1 MNVASFGR
9 FSVIL
14 LALWAFLP
22 SSQGMGQEKLRVG
35 LSSIGATNG
44 SIWVAEEK
52 GLFRKHG
59 VDVEVIFIGGGGA
72 RVVSSLLAG
81 DINFSVGG
89 GEGSIRSQMRGAET
103 VIASSTLTKGLQRI
117 LAKPEIKT
125 YQDLKGR
132 KVGITQFGS
141 AAHLVLVLMLKKWNM
156 RPDQVQIL
164 QVGSSPAL
172 LASLDKGGIDAAVL
186 TLPTFFLAEDKGY
199 RVVADPM
206 TMDIYYLQNT
216 LETTRSFLRK
226 NREQALKFMR
236 GYIEGIAYFKKN
248 KKESLDIMRAK
259 LRIQSSQER
268 DVRYLEMSYN
278 LMTAAYSDIPYPSLR
293 AVQSIVD
300 KIAEEVESYV
310 DMIAERAV
318 QLGGI
323 AEGTV
328 RVAASRSRLDEYPL
342 AIADGSAHVE
352 AVARA
357 LSTFGR
363 EARMTIDETDRL
375 DDADTADMFTEISRG
390 IDKWLWFVEAHTQA
404 SK

>member
-1 MNVASFGR
+1 MNVATFIR
-9 FSVIL
+9 YSVIL
-14 LALWAFLP
+14 LALSVILSIPQAVA
-22 SSQGMGQEKLRVG
+22 QEKLRLG

-44 SIWVAEEK
+44 SIWAAEEK

-132 KVGITQFGS
+132 KIGITQFGS
-141 AAHLVLVLMLKKWNM
+141 AAHLVLALMLKKWNM
-156 RPDQVQIL
+156 RPDQVQTL

-199 RVVADPM
+199 RVVGDPM

-216 LETTRSFLRK
+216 LESTRSFLRK
-226 NREQALKFMR
+226 NRDQALKFMK

-248 KKESLDIMRAK
+248 KKESLDIMGRK

-293 AVQSIVD
+293 AVQAIVD
-300 KIAEEVESYV
+300 KIAEEDPKVK
-310 DMIAERAV
+310 ER
-318 QLGGI
+318 
-323 AEGTV
+323 EV
-328 RVAASRSRLDEYPL
+328 RSFV
-342 AIADGSAHVE
+342 
-352 AVARA
+352 
-357 LSTFGR
+357 
-363 EARMTIDETDRL
+363 DETLVKELEDSGFIKSLYGR
-375 DDADTADMFTEISRG
+375 
-390 IDKWLWFVEAHTQA
+390 
-404 SK
+404 

>member
-1 MNVASFGR
+1 MNAATFVRYSVTVLAL
-9 FSVIL
+9 SVIL
-14 LALWAFLP
+14 PGPQAI
-22 SSQGMGQEKLRVG
+22 GQEKLRLG

-44 SIWVAEEK
+44 SIWVAEER

-132 KVGITQFGS
+132 KIGITQFGS
-141 AAHLVLVLMLKKWNM
+141 AAHLVLALMLKKWNM
-156 RPDQVQIL
+156 RPDQVQTL

-199 RVVADPM
+199 RVVGDPM

-216 LETTRSFLRK
+216 LESTRSFLRK
-226 NREQALKFMR
+226 NRDQALKFMR

-248 KKESLDIMRAK
+248 KKESLDIMGRK

-278 LMTAAYSDIPYPSLR
+278 LMTAAYSDVPYPSLR

-300 KIAEEVESYV
+300 KIAEEDPKVKEREVRSFV
-310 DMIAERAV
+310 DDTLVKELEDSGFIKS
-318 QLGGI
+318 L
-323 AEGTV
+323 
-328 RVAASRSRLDEYPL
+328 Y
-342 AIADGSAHVE
+342 
-352 AVARA
+352 
-357 LSTFGR
+357 GR
-363 EARMTIDETDRL
+363 
-375 DDADTADMFTEISRG
+375 
-390 IDKWLWFVEAHTQA
+390 
-404 SK
+404 

>member
-1 MNVASFGR
+1 MNLATFVRLGL
-9 FSVIL
+9 II
-14 LALWAFLP
+14 LALHIVVPRA
-22 SSQGMGQEKLRVG
+22 QVIGQDKLRVG

-44 SIWVAEEK
+44 SIWAAEDK

-59 VDVEVIFIGGGGA
+59 VDVEVVFIGGGGA

-81 DINFSVGG
+81 ELDFSIGG
-89 GEGSIRSQMRGAET
+89 GEGSIRSQMRGTET

-125 YQDLKGR
+125 SQDLKGR
-132 KVGITQFGS
+132 KIGITQFGS

-156 RPDQVQIL
+156 RPDQVQTL

-199 RVVADPM
+199 RVVGDPM

-216 LETTRSFLRK
+216 LESTRSFLRK
-226 NREQALKFMR
+226 NREQALKFMK

-248 KKESLDIMRAK
+248 KKESLDIMRRK

-278 LMTAAYSDIPYPSLR
+278 LMSAAYSDVPYPSLR

-300 KIAEEVESYV
+300 KIAEEDPKVKERDVRSFV
-310 DMIAERAV
+310 DDT
-318 QLGGI
+318 L
-323 AEGTV
+323 V
-328 RVAASRSRLDEYPL
+328 RELEDSGFIKSLY
-342 AIADGSAHVE
+342 
-352 AVARA
+352 
-357 LSTFGR
+357 GR
-363 EARMTIDETDRL
+363 
-375 DDADTADMFTEISRG
+375 
-390 IDKWLWFVEAHTQA
+390 
-404 SK
+404 

>member
-1 MNVASFGR
+1 MNLATIVR
-9 FSVIL
+9 FSASIL
-14 LALWAFLP
+14 VLGIFLP
-22 SSQGMGQEKLRVG
+22 SPQVLSQDKLRLG

-44 SIWVAEEK
+44 SIWAAEEK

-156 RPDQVQIL
+156 RPEQVQIL

-199 RVVADPM
+199 RVVGDPM

-236 GYIEGIAYFKKN
+236 GYIEGIAFFKKN
-248 KKESLDIMRAK
+248 KKESLAIMQKK
-259 LRIQSSQER
+259 LRIQSAQER
-268 DVRYLEMSYN
+268 DMRYMEMSYN

-293 AVQSIVD
+293 AVQAIVD
-300 KIAEEVESYV
+300 KIAEEDPKVKERDVRSFV
-310 DMIAERAV
+310 DDTLVKE
-318 QLGGI
+318 LEDSGF
-323 AEGTV
+323 TK
-328 RVAASRSRLDEYPL
+328 SLY
-342 AIADGSAHVE
+342 
-352 AVARA
+352 
-357 LSTFGR
+357 GR
-363 EARMTIDETDRL
+363 
-375 DDADTADMFTEISRG
+375 
-390 IDKWLWFVEAHTQA
+390 
-404 SK
+404 

>member
-1 MNVASFGR
+1 MNVATFIRYSVSLLAL
-9 FSVIL
+9 SVIL
-14 LALWAFLP
+14 SIPQVVA
-22 SSQGMGQEKLRVG
+22 QEKLRLG

-44 SIWVAEEK
+44 SIWAAEEK

-132 KVGITQFGS
+132 KIGITQFGS
-141 AAHLVLVLMLKKWNM
+141 AAHLVLALMLKKWNM
-156 RPDQVQIL
+156 RPDQVQTL

-199 RVVADPM
+199 RVVGDPM

-216 LETTRSFLRK
+216 LESTRGFLRK
-226 NREQALKFMR
+226 NRDQALKFMK
-236 GYIEGIAYFKKN
+236 GYIEGIAFFKKN
-248 KKESLDIMRAK
+248 KKESLDIMGRK

-278 LMTAAYSDIPYPSLR
+278 LMTAAYSDVPYPSLR

-300 KIAEEVESYV
+300 KIAEEDPKVKEREVRSFV
-310 DMIAERAV
+310 DDTLVKELEDSGFIKS
-318 QLGGI
+318 L
-323 AEGTV
+323 
-328 RVAASRSRLDEYPL
+328 Y
-342 AIADGSAHVE
+342 
-352 AVARA
+352 
-357 LSTFGR
+357 GR
-363 EARMTIDETDRL
+363 
-375 DDADTADMFTEISRG
+375 
-390 IDKWLWFVEAHTQA
+390 
-404 SK
+404 

>member
-1 MNVASFGR
+1 MNVTTFVRYSATLLAL
-9 FSVIL
+9 SVIL
-14 LALWAFLP
+14 
-22 SSQGMGQEKLRVG
+22 SSPQAIAQEKLRLG

-44 SIWVAEEK
+44 SIWVAEER

-72 RVVSSLLAG
+72 RVVSALLAG

-132 KVGITQFGS
+132 KIGITQFGS
-141 AAHLVLVLMLKKWNM
+141 AAHLVLALMLKKWNM
-156 RPDQVQIL
+156 RPDQVQTL

-199 RVVADPM
+199 RVVGDPM

-216 LETTRSFLRK
+216 LESTRSFLRK
-226 NREQALKFMR
+226 NRDQALKFMK

-248 KKESLDIMRAK
+248 KKESLDIMGRK

-278 LMTAAYSDIPYPSLR
+278 LMTAAYSDVPYPSLR

-300 KIAEEVESYV
+300 KIAEEDPKVKEREVRSFVDDTLVKELESSGFIKSLY
-310 DMIAERAV
+310 
-318 QLGGI
+318 
-323 AEGTV
+323 
-328 RVAASRSRLDEYPL
+328 
-342 AIADGSAHVE
+342 
-352 AVARA
+352 
-357 LSTFGR
+357 GR
-363 EARMTIDETDRL
+363 
-375 DDADTADMFTEISRG
+375 
-390 IDKWLWFVEAHTQA
+390 
-404 SK
+404 